1 MKKSIIAVLL
11 SSFFFMQLSAFEWGG
26 IEKVGANISTTDF
39 NSVSPVINST
49 TYLWG
54 SAPIADTGFRFVTE
68 GLVKYS
74 GNIGSSSI
82 VNSVIVDLD
91 LLKIVYEG
99 DNLNCSIGRFFASDV
114 TACVLNQNI
123 DGIKVDYSF
132 PYAIVSGYAG
142 YTGLL
147 NELNVFMLDTT
158 AYVISPLNEVYS
170 LAYPF
175 VITGASFL
183 FPVIAGNQNL
193 SLEALAAIDI
203 GAEKVNRYYAS
214 AKIGGPLGIHCF
226 YDVNEVVGSL
236 NFNNFMHSTKVD
248 FYFYPTAALAFIVGA
263 EYASKDFVA
272 VTSNP
277 IFGNLAGLEANGNAG
292 AKAGVTYV
300 ADTFIVTGDVV
311 ALCSMPESGFQ
322 FSGFQYDLS
331 VIYNIFYD
339 FQLSFG
345 TYGFIDSAENGK
357 NNNFGMNLNLS
368 LSF

>member
-1 MKKSIIAVLL
+1 MPTKDNAVTGYAQQILTQVRKAVVGKDQVLL
-11 SSFFFMQLSAFEWGG
+11 W
-26 IEKVGANISTTDF
+26 V
-39 NSVSPVINST
+39 
-49 TYLWG
+49 
-54 SAPIADTGFRFVTE
+54 
-68 GLVKYS
+68 
-74 GNIGSSSI
+74 
-82 VNSVIVDLD
+82 
-91 LLKIVYEG
+91 
-99 DNLNCSIGRFFASDV
+99 
-114 TACVLNQNI
+114 
-123 DGIKVDYSF
+123 
-132 PYAIVSGYAG
+132 
-142 YTGLL
+142 
-147 NELNVFMLDTT
+147 
-158 AYVISPLNEVYS
+158 
-170 LAYPF
+170 
-175 VITGASFL
+175 
-183 FPVIAGNQNL
+183 
-193 SLEALAAIDI
+193 LAAILARGHILLEDLPGTGKTTLI
-203 GAEKVNRYYAS
+203 NLLMR
-214 AKIGGPLGIHCF
+214 F

-248 FYFYPTAALAFIVGA
+248 FYFYPTAALAFNVGA

-300 ADTFIVTGDVV
+300 ADTFIVTGDVI

-345 TYGFIDSAENGK
+345 TYGFIDSAEKGK